1 MTRLGPGGG
10 PAAGGRPGS
19 RGPRPTRPQV
29 VFKVG
34 GSLLDAGRAP
44 GVLDALARVAPPADV
59 LLVAGGGRA
68 ADRVRARWSAGE
80 LSEEEAHW
88 TAVRALDVTAL
99 RLAGGCGR
107 DLPLSASLP
116 PLRRG
121 LSVFPPRAALRS
133 EDPMPHS
140 WAATSDSIAAWCALR
155 AGARDLVLL
164 KARDAAPRP
173 AGGGGPRVSV
183 RRASEAGIVDDHLP
197 ELLDGAPLRGWIVN
211 GRHPRRLLR
220 WLAGDPGAATRLEG

>member
-1 MTRLGPGGG
+1 MTR
-10 PAAGGRPGS
+10 
-19 RGPRPTRPQV
+19 PRPRLV
-29 VFKVG
+29 CKVG
-34 GSLLDAGRAP
+34 GSLLDAGWAP
-44 GVLDALARVAPPADV
+44 GVLDALGRVAPPADV
-59 LLVAGGGRA
+59 HLVAGGGRA
-68 ADRVRARWSAGE
+68 ADRVRARWAAGE

-116 PLRRG
+116 PLHRG

-133 EDPMPHS
+133 EDPLPHA
-140 WAATSDSIAAWCALR
+140 WAVTSDSIAAWCALR

-173 AGGGGPRVSV
+173 AAGGPRLSV
-183 RRASEAGIVDDHLP
+183 RHASEAGIVDDHLP
-197 ELLDGAPLRGWIVN
+197 ELLGGGPLRAWIVN

-220 WLAGDPGAATRLEG
+220 WLAGDAGAVTRLEA